1 MNFKRIQWIFVI
13 AFAIFDIVLASY
25 FLIGTHFT
33 AMVKQQSQQQLILK
47 EMHND
52 EISFAELSTKQP
64 MGYYIS
70 ANRAN
75 SQLTNAAAK
84 LDDQTVRLS
93 NGTLISELNT
103 PIKVSVLNPERQ
115 LNDYIKN
122 SRHVLYGSHYV
133 YNKALSSSSTI
144 VYTQMME
151 GRPVLGSEGQLRFK
165 IGRNHKVYAYT
176 QTYLNNIQVLRPRSV
191 TISQQEAVTWLYKHN
206 YIPNNSKIHCAKLGY
221 TKTLLTK
228 DQAVYVPTWYVEIK
242 TKNSDDVQ
250 RLRVNAFNSTLMR
263 DTPQEIDTTQ
273 LNQ

>member
-93 NGTLISELNT
+93 NGTLISELDV
-103 PIKVSVLNPERQ
+103 PFKVSVLNPERQ

-151 GRPVLGSEGQLRFK
+151 GRSVLGSEGQLRFK

>member
-52 EISFAELSTKQP
+52 EISFAELSTQQP

-93 NGTLISELNT
+93 NGTLISELDV
-103 PIKVSVLNPERQ
+103 PFKVSVLNPERQ

>member
-93 NGTLISELNT
+93 NGTLIRELDV
-103 PIKVSVLNPERQ
+103 PFKVSVLNPERQ

>member
-93 NGTLISELNT
+93 NGTLISELNV
-103 PIKVSVLNPERQ
+103 PFKVSVLNPERQ

>member
-33 AMVKQQSQQQLILK
+33 AMVKQQGQQQLILK

-151 GRPVLGSEGQLRFK
+151 GRSVFGGEGQLRFK
-165 IGRNHKVYAYT
+165 VSRNHKVYAYT

-206 YIPNNSKIHCAKLGY
+206 YIPNNSKIRWAKLGY

-228 DQAVYVPTWYVEIK
+228 DQTVYVPTWYVEIK

-250 RLRVNAFNSTLMR
+250 RFRVNAFNSTLMR
-263 DTPQEIDTTQ
+263 NTPEEIDTTQ

>member
-93 NGTLISELNT
+93 NGTLISELDV
-103 PIKVSVLNPERQ
+103 PFKVSVLNPERQ

-165 IGRNHKVYAYT
+165 VSRNHKVYAYT

-263 DTPQEIDTTQ
+263 NTPEEIDTTQ

>member
-93 NGTLISELNT
+93 NGTLISELDV
-103 PIKVSVLNPERQ
+103 PFKVSVLNPERQ

-165 IGRNHKVYAYT
+165 VGRNHKVYAYT

>member
-93 NGTLISELNT
+93 NGTLISELDV
-103 PIKVSVLNPERQ
+103 PFKVSVLNPERQ

-250 RLRVNAFNSTLMR
+250 RLRVNAFNSTPMR

>member
-75 SQLTNAAAK
+75 SQLTNVAAK

-93 NGTLISELNT
+93 NGTLISELDV
-103 PIKVSVLNPERQ
+103 PFKVSVLNPERQ

>member
-228 DQAVYVPTWYVEIK
+228 DQTVYVPTWYVEIK

-263 DTPQEIDTTQ
+263 NTPEEIDTTQ

>member
-75 SQLTNAAAK
+75 SQLTNAVTK

-93 NGTLISELNT
+93 NGTLISELDV
-103 PIKVSVLNPERQ
+103 PFKVSVLNPERQ

-165 IGRNHKVYAYT
+165 VGRNHKVYAYT

-206 YIPNNSKIHCAKLGY
+206 YIPNNSKIHWAKLGY

-263 DTPQEIDTTQ
+263 NTPEEIDTTQ

>member
-93 NGTLISELNT
+93 NGSLISELNT

-228 DQAVYVPTWYVEIK
+228 DQTVYVPTWYVEIK

>member
-33 AMVKQQSQQQLILK
+33 AVVKQQSQQQLILK

-84 LDDQTVRLS
+84 LDDHTVRLS
-93 NGTLISELNT
+93 NGTLISELDV
-103 PIKVSVLNPERQ
+103 PFKVSVLNPERQ

-122 SRHVLYGSHYV
+122 SRHVLYGLHYV

>member
-93 NGTLISELNT
+93 NGTLISELDV
-103 PIKVSVLNPERQ
+103 PFKVSVLNPKRQ

>member
-75 SQLTNAAAK
+75 SQLTNAVTK

-93 NGTLISELNT
+93 NGTLISELDV
-103 PIKVSVLNPERQ
+103 PFKVSVLNPERQ

-206 YIPNNSKIHCAKLGY
+206 YIPNNSKIHWAKLGY

>member
-33 AMVKQQSQQQLILK
+33 AVVKQQSQQQLILK

-93 NGTLISELNT
+93 NGTLISELDV
-103 PIKVSVLNPERQ
+103 PFKVSVLNPERQ

>member
-33 AMVKQQSQQQLILK
+33 AMVKQQGQQQLILK

-75 SQLTNAAAK
+75 SQLTNAVTK

-93 NGTLISELNT
+93 NGTLISELDV
-103 PIKVSVLNPERQ
+103 PFKVSVLNPERQ

-165 IGRNHKVYAYT
+165 VGRNHKVYAYT

-206 YIPNNSKIHCAKLGY
+206 YIPNNSKIHWAKLGY